1 MLTNHKQA
9 RGGVTLTTDRDE
21 VHDILLE
28 VEEEV
33 AKPFQMTIGTVV
45 MGSLPHHT
53 HRTDPTILHI
63 TTVGVVLPHMDDGNE
78 EDLPDITT
86 TNEEEEGDH
95 RHLAIFEEEEEDHS
109 GEVMVGRTIPCRRNT
124 VPGVRQTIVVEEDVD
139 GIAADH
145 AARTLAE
152 AFHPSRETVV
162 PDPDPK
168 SVAEVGVLGIIM
180 ETAI

>member
-1 MLTNHKQA
+1 MLTNLEQEG
-9 RGGVTLTTDRDE
+9 GGVTLTTNRDE

-33 AKPFQMTIGTVV
+33 ANPFQMTIGTVV
-45 MGSLPHHT
+45 MGSLPHRT

-86 TNEEEEGDH
+86 TNEEEEDH
-95 RHLAIFEEEEEDHS
+95 RHLAIFEEEEEGHS

-124 VPGVRQTIVVEEDVD
+124 VPGVR
-139 GIAADH
+139 
-145 AARTLAE
+145 
-152 AFHPSRETVV
+152 
-162 PDPDPK
+162 
-168 SVAEVGVLGIIM
+168 
-180 ETAI
+180 